1 MNEMRLTED
10 HGKSPES
17 VSAPVSRKITV
28 AKGDI
33 YSRMKQFRIFLSLVS
48 LVVCFFITANNEASL
63 LTELTKALAI
73 IACLNLIR
81 ILPKTS

>member
-1 MNEMRLTED
+1 MPLTIKPPS
-10 HGKSPES
+10 HSGKGNKHVLTS
-17 VSAPVSRKITV
+17 T
-28 AKGDI
+28 
-33 YSRMKQFRIFLSLVS
+33 YSRMKQFLIFLSLVS
-48 LVVCFFITANNEASL
+48 LVVCFCITAHNEAPL